1 MHSHRPAAD
10 SFKPHAK
17 RASHMPER
25 RMGDFW
31 LAARKLDP
39 APDAEVECGAMTA
52 VDGSHRWRKES
63 TK

>member
-1 MHSHRPAAD
+1 MLYHLSYAAVVLLCRPNIATAL
-10 SFKPHAK
+10 
-17 RASHMPER
+17 RCVNPE
-25 RMGDFW
+25 

>member
-1 MHSHRPAAD
+1 
-10 SFKPHAK
+10 
-17 RASHMPER
+17 
-25 RMGDFW
+25 MGDFW

>member
-1 MHSHRPAAD
+1 VVLLCRPNIATAL
-10 SFKPHAK
+10 
-17 RASHMPER
+17 RCVNPE
-25 RMGDFW
+25 